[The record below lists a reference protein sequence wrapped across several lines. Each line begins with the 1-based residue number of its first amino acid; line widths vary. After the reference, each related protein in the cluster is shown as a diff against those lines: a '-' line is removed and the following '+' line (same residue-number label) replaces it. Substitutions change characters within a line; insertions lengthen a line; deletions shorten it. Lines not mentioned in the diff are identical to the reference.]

1 MGRRKDMR
9 RGKGRREEEWVE
21 KGEEGGGRIGGARTR
36 LGRRKSRLSH
46 ILS

>member
-1 MGRRKDMR
+1 MG
-9 RGKGRREEEWVE
+9 GKGGG
-21 KGEEGGGRIGGARTR
+21 GEEGGGRIGGARTR